1 MQPITI
7 SLVISYKSIDDKIL
21 DKDFEFYLL
30 NKVKLSQKFG
40 DSFVIIQ
47 NQIILKS
54 LSSLSEAIEFIKFKK
69 GNFLIQELNHKV
81 VSQTVLFSI

>member
-7 SLVISYKSIDDKIL
+7 SLVICYKSMDDKIL

-30 NKVKLSQKFG
+30 NKVKLSRKFG

-54 LSSLSEAIEFIKFKK
+54 LSSLSEAIEFIQFKK

-81 VSQTVLFSI
+81 VSQTVLFSL